1 MDGSINPAKT
11 PFIRPLPISRPAS
24 APDLAADQFGKYVAL
39 LSTVISWMEI
49 PTSSAQN
56 SPKAPITDSERMW
69 LTRECLLRYLR
80 ATKWISKE
88 SETRLMNTL
97 IWRREY
103 GLEKLTADY
112 ISPENETGKQVLF
125 GFDIAARP
133 CLYLNPAKQN
143 TKTSDRQVQ
152 HLVFMLERT
161 IDLMPAGQE
170 TLSLLINYKGSMT
183 KNPSLSTG
191 KTALN
196 ILQNHYP
203 ERLGRAM
210 IVNVPY
216 LVKIFFNA
224 ITPFIDPRT
233 REKLVF
239 EQPLQQFVPPAQ
251 LMTTHGGDVNFEYDH
266 AVYWPAIQ
274 TLTAQKKEAAYERWT
289 KGGRR
294 IGEYEAY
301 LKGGDVKSLA
311 EREREGAAAGK

>member
-1 MDGSINPAKT
+1 
-11 PFIRPLPISRPAS
+11 
-24 APDLAADQFGKYVAL
+24 
-39 LSTVISWMEI
+39 
-49 PTSSAQN
+49 
-56 SPKAPITDSERMW
+56 
-69 LTRECLLRYLR
+69 
-80 ATKWISKE
+80 
-88 SETRLMNTL
+88 MNTL